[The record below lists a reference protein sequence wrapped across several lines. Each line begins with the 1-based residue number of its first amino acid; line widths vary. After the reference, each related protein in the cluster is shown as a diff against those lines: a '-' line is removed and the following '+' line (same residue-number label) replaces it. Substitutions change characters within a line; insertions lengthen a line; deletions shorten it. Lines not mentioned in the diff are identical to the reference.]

1 MKSYNK
7 SNYDRYKDDIYDT
20 KVTSFRDG
28 VIVKHL
34 YLVEKIARKFS
45 TSQIASGVLSIE
57 DIIQEGNLGLI
68 RSVDKVDW
76 DKVKESENAEKTLKS
91 FLSKRIKGAIRRA
104 IDINRGSIKIP
115 EYKLNEIR
123 KNPEDN
129 KLLVGEFFNS
139 IFLDIDNNKELAN
152 TTFEDALDLSTSEN
166 KIELL
171 STELLKI
178 MNNTLNKREVDI
190 LVCSFGIG
198 TKKLSAKSIANKIGL
213 KGNTAYVRISEI
225 KKRSIQKLID
235 NIEYEQVVEFL

>member
-190 LVCSFGIG
+190 LVYSFGIG
-198 TKKLSAKSIANKIGL
+198 TRKLSAKSIANKIGL

>member
-76 DKVKESENAEKTLKS
+76 DKNLSAFDNTHASTVTNLDYFRKYLWKE
-91 FLSKRIKGAIRRA
+91 
-104 IDINRGSIKIP
+104 
-115 EYKLNEIR
+115 
-123 KNPEDN
+123 
-129 KLLVGEFFNS
+129 
-139 IFLDIDNNKELAN
+139 
-152 TTFEDALDLSTSEN
+152 
-166 KIELL
+166 
-171 STELLKI
+171 
-178 MNNTLNKREVDI
+178 REVIDYQTM
-190 LVCSFGIG
+190 FGF
-198 TKKLSAKSIANKIGL
+198 
-213 KGNTAYVRISEI
+213 
-225 KKRSIQKLID
+225 Q
-235 NIEYEQVVEFL
+235 